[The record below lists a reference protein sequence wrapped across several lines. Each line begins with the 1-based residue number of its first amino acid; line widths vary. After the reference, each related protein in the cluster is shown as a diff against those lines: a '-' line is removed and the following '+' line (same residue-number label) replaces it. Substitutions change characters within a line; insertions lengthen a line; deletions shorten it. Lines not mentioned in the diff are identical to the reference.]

1 MLRKKPGL
9 PEVRQM
15 RNENIIIS
23 CNGLAVG
30 YGEEAVLSDINLQ
43 IKAGTFLPFVGPNG
57 VGKTTL
63 LRTIL
68 GFLPPLAGELL
79 HPFAQQPPG
88 YVPQV
93 STLDRLY
100 PVTAREVVCMGLYPR
115 LGLWKRPDKH
125 MQQEVDD
132 YIERFNLTHHA
143 HRPLEELSGGM
154 RQKIMIARALVS
166 GADVLIMD
174 EPAAGLDEQSEF
186 DLVRLLHQLSKHDG
200 KTVLFAQHSIEP
212 VIGLAEE
219 VCHFSPGRIH
229 ITPLL
234 EFLEK
239 RNLFLKQEAQNV
251 CH

>member
-1 MLRKKPGL
+1 M
-9 PEVRQM
+9 ES
-15 RNENIIIS
+15 ENNIIS
-23 CNGLAVG
+23 CTNLSVG
-30 YGEEAVLSDINLQ
+30 YGEEAVLSNINLQ
-43 IKAGTFLPFVGPNG
+43 IRAGSFLPFVGPNG

-68 GFLPPLAGELL
+68 GFLQPLAGELI
-79 HPFAQQPPG
+79 HPFAKIPPG

-115 LGLWKRPDKH
+115 LGPWRKADRSMLN
-125 MQQEVDD
+125 EVDG
-132 YIERFNLTHHA
+132 YLERFELSHHA

-154 RQKIMIARALVS
+154 RQKIMIARALVT

-186 DLVRLLHQLSKHDG
+186 GLIRLLHQLAKHDQ

-212 VIGLAEE
+212 VIGLAEQ

-229 ITPLL
+229 ITPISEL
-234 EFLEK
+234 LEK
-239 RNLFLKQEAQNV
+239 RNLLLEQVVKNV
-251 CH
+251 CN

>member
-1 MLRKKPGL
+1 MDSEG
-9 PEVRQM
+9 V
-15 RNENIIIS
+15 IIS
-23 CNGLAVG
+23 CQNLSVG
-30 YGEEAVLSDINLQ
+30 YGEEAVLSGINLQ
-43 IKAGTFLPFVGPNG
+43 IRSGSFLPFIGPNG

-68 GFLPPLAGELL
+68 GFLPLLAGELI

-115 LGLWKRPDKH
+115 LGPWRRADKA
-125 MQQEVDD
+125 MNQEVDS
-132 YIERFNLTHHA
+132 YLERFNLMRHA

-154 RQKIMIARALVS
+154 RQKIMIARALVG

-186 DLVRLLHQLSKHDG
+186 DLVTLLHQLARHDG

-212 VIGLAEE
+212 VIGLASE

-229 ITPLL
+229 ITPLSEL
-234 EFLEK
+234 LEK
-239 RNLFLKQEAQNV
+239 RNLIRKQDVQNV

>member
-1 MLRKKPGL
+1 MA
-9 PEVRQM
+9 
-15 RNENIIIS
+15 NEEFIIS
-23 CNGLAVG
+23 CRNLVVG
-30 YGEEAVLSDINLQ
+30 YGEEAVLSDVNLQ
-43 IKAGTFLPFVGPNG
+43 IKPGSFLPFVGPNG

-68 GFLPPLAGELL
+68 GFLQPLAGELL
-79 HPFAQQPPG
+79 HPFGLRPPG

-115 LGLWKRPDKH
+115 LGLWKKPDLT
-125 MQQEVDD
+125 MNAEVDG
-132 YIERFNLTHHA
+132 YLERFNLSRHA

-186 DLVRLLHQLSKHDG
+186 DLVRLLHQLAKQDG

-212 VIGLAEE
+212 VIGLAED

-229 ITPLL
+229 LTPLL
-234 EFLEK
+234 EFLDQ
-239 RNLFLKQEAQNV
+239 RNLFLKQESQNV

>member
-1 MLRKKPGL
+1 M
-9 PEVRQM
+9 
-15 RNENIIIS
+15 NSENSIIS
-23 CNGLAVG
+23 CHDLVVG
-30 YGEEAVLSDINLQ
+30 YGEEAVLSGVNLQ
-43 IKAGTFLPFVGPNG
+43 IHAGAFLPFIGPNG

-79 HPFAQQPPG
+79 HPFANRPPG

-115 LGLWKRPDKH
+115 LGLWKKPDKA
-125 MQQEVDD
+125 MNEEIDR
-132 YIERFNLTHHA
+132 YLERFNLAHHA

-186 DLVRLLHQLSKHDG
+186 DLVGLLHQLAKHDG
-200 KTVLFAQHSIEP
+200 KTVMFAQHSIEP

-219 VCHFSPGRIH
+219 VCHFSLGKIH
-229 ITPLL
+229 ITSLAEL
-234 EFLEK
+234 LEK
-239 RNLFLKQEAQNV
+239 RKLIIRKEV
-251 CH
+251 

>member
-1 MLRKKPGL
+1 MAS
-9 PEVRQM
+9 E
-15 RNENIIIS
+15 EFIIS
-23 CNGLAVG
+23 CRNLSVG
-30 YGEEAVLSDINLQ
+30 YGEEAVLSEVNLQ
-43 IKAGTFLPFVGPNG
+43 IRPGAFLPFVGPNG

-68 GFLPPLAGELL
+68 GFLQPLAGELL
-79 HPFAQQPPG
+79 HPFGRRPPG

-115 LGLWKRPDKH
+115 LGLWKKPDLT
-125 MQQEVDD
+125 MNAEVDG
-132 YIERFNLTHHA
+132 YLERFNLSRHA

-186 DLVRLLHQLSKHDG
+186 DLVRLLHQLAKHDG

-229 ITPLL
+229 VTPLL
-234 EFLEK
+234 EFLDQ
-239 RNLFLKQEAQNV
+239 RNLFLKQESQNV

>member
-1 MLRKKPGL
+1 MAS
-9 PEVRQM
+9 E
-15 RNENIIIS
+15 EFIIS
-23 CNGLAVG
+23 CRNLSVG
-30 YGEEAVLSDINLQ
+30 YGEEAVLSEVNLQ
-43 IKAGTFLPFVGPNG
+43 IRSGAFLPFVGPNG

-68 GFLPPLAGELL
+68 GFLPVLAGELL
-79 HPFAQQPPG
+79 HPFGRRSPG

-115 LGLWKRPDKH
+115 LGLWKKPDSA
-125 MQQEVDD
+125 MNTEVDG
-132 YIERFNLTHHA
+132 YLERFNLSRHA

-186 DLVRLLHQLSKHDG
+186 DLVRLLHQLAKHDG

-229 ITPLL
+229 VTPLL
-234 EFLEK
+234 EFLDQ
-239 RNLFLKQEAQNV
+239 RNLFLKQESQNV